1 MDFTKQIYYVL
12 TYFLETIKKDLTKR
26 FKIIEIKIYFRN
38 RTGHYYLENNLFS
51 LLKLRKCLILCY
63 TLITC
68 LLEKDL
74 LKHFIEL
81 NAGVRTHENC

>member
-1 MDFTKQIYYVL
+1 MDFIKQIYYVL

-51 LLKLRKCLILCY
+51 Y
-63 TLITC
+63 SSY
-68 LLEKDL
+68 
-74 LKHFIEL
+74 
-81 NAGVRTHENC
+81 ENVWYYARH